1 LPRIATLQNRF
12 EAPVQFL
19 SPDSGS
25 FEITKGEKNMFES
38 IINELREKFNLGD
51 KAGSLLASLL
61 GLIVNPENG
70 GFGGFIERFRA
81 AGLGDIAESWIST
94 GDNTPISDEQIE
106 SALGADTIDAVAAQ
120 SGVDNATATS
130 ALSFMTPRVVD
141 ALTPDAE
148 IPDEASLLSKITGF
162 LKNYGGAIGAA
173 ILGGLGTAGAF
184 ASGAADKVGDAAG
197 ATLGA
202 GKAVLDKGA
211 DTVSDAAGATFD
223 AGKKAAGSIGNTV
236 SGAVN
241 KTGDALDSGGDGGGI
256 LKWLLPLLLLGILI
270 VLGYWFCGKSTPVA
284 NISNANSNVNRA
296 NTNVSS
302 NTTAKVV
309 DSSLTIDAKDGKYTV
324 SGVVP
329 DQATYDKIKAA
340 LIAQYGEANVNFTG
354 LKVDAGAKPFAANWW
369 DNFTKMLPN
378 LKDWKTG
385 TLAFAGNA
393 VTTASGL
400 PQAAMDQIKSLFSGW
415 TLPASMG
422 GATTGADRKLTEVSL
437 PNGTKL
443 EAYPNGIE
451 DQLIKFIQSAEY
463 KNGTAETLKDKWFD
477 FDDLNFKF
485 GTTELV
491 PESQR
496 QLNNIVAILKAF
508 PDVKIKIGGYTD
520 KKGDD
525 AANKKLSDNRA
536 KAVKA
541 ALDKAGV
548 GAQVPEAEGYG
559 EEFAKVPETADDK
572 AREADRK
579 TSVRLL
585 K

>member
-1 LPRIATLQNRF
+1 
-12 EAPVQFL
+12 
-19 SPDSGS
+19 
-25 FEITKGEKNMFES
+25 MFES
-38 IINELREKFNLGD
+38 IIDEARGKFNLGD
-51 KAGSLLASLL
+51 KTGTLLASLL
-61 GLIVNPENG
+61 GLIVNPANG
-70 GFGGFIERFRA
+70 GFTGFIGRFQD
-81 AGLGDIAESWIST
+81 AGLGDLSESWIRDEDNKPIT
-94 GDNTPISDEQIE
+94 GEQLE
-106 SALGADTIDAVAAQ
+106 SALGADTIDAVAEQ
-120 SGVDNATATS
+120 SGVDKLTATS

-141 ALTPDAE
+141 ALTPDGE
-148 IPDEASLLSKITGF
+148 IPDDASLLSRIKGF
-162 LKNYGGAIGAA
+162 LSSYGGAIGAA

-184 ASGAADKVGDAAG
+184 AGGAADKVGDAAG
-197 ATLGA
+197 ATVDA
-202 GKAVLDKGA
+202 GKR
-211 DTVSDAAGATFD
+211 AAGAV
-223 AGKKAAGSIGNTV
+223 SSTV
-236 SGAVN
+236 GGTMHKV
-241 KTGDALDSGGDGGGI
+241 GDVLDGGGGDGGGV
-256 LKWLLPLLLLGILI
+256 LKWLLPLILLGILI
-270 VLGYWFCGKSTPVA
+270 VLGYWFCGKSTPLA
-284 NISNANSNVNRA
+284 SISNTNSNVNRA
-296 NTNVSS
+296 NANVSS
-302 NTTAKVV
+302 NTTAKMV
-309 DSSLTIDAKDGKYTV
+309 DSSFKIDAKDGKYAV

-329 DQATYDKIKAA
+329 DQATFDKIKAA
-340 LIAQYGEANVNFTG
+340 LVAQYGEANVDFTG

-385 TLAFAGNA
+385 TLAFTGNA

-400 PQAAMDQIKSLFSGW
+400 PQAAIDQIKSLFSGW

-422 GATTGADRKLTEVSL
+422 GATTGTDRKLTEVSL

-463 KNGTAETLKDKWFD
+463 KNGTADTLKDKWFD

-491 PESQR
+491 PESKR
-496 QLNNIVAILKAF
+496 QLDNIVAILKAF

-520 KKGDD
+520 KRGDD
-525 AANKKLSDNRA
+525 AANKKLSDSRA

-559 EEFAKVPETADDK
+559 EELAKVPETAADK